1 MWYVDEDDDEQN
13 SLVPA
18 SKRAPTWSWAS
29 CDKHI
34 TFPTLGYNG
43 LAETTLAIVF
53 HFEVSSVEAPAIG
66 QDPCGEVHDGKL
78 VVHGKVLGSRLRA
91 LKDEDDEDALTLCEA
106 NSRGCKIAEAFLP
119 DVSASKILQQL
130 GDETMVVT
138 CILLATLSHD
148 SSTAVAMVLQPMDTR
163 GETFRQLGL
172 ASFAKG
178 ITAASDIPDVFR
190 KCVRRDVIILQDVF

>member
-1 MWYVDEDDDEQN
+1 
-13 SLVPA
+13 
-18 SKRAPTWSWAS
+18 
-29 CDKHI
+29 
-34 TFPTLGYNG
+34 LGYNG

-106 NSRGCKIAEAFLP
+106 DSRGCQIAEAFLP

-148 SSTAVAMVLQPMDTR
+148 SSSTAVAMVLQPMDTR
-163 GETFRQLGL
+163 GETFRRLGL

-178 ITAASDIPDVFR
+178 ITAVSDIPDVFR
-190 KCVRRDVIILQDVF
+190 ECVGRDVTIL